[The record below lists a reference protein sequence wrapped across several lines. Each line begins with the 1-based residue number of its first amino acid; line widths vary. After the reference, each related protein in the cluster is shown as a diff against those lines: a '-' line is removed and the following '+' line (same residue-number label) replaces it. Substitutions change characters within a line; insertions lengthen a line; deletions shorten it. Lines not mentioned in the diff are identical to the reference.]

1 MVFPQNFPLIISFK
15 TILGFMEKKVSTAS
29 SCATILPQNYTIEI
43 YLKTNLTLCGREH
56 VDLPQATAINTY

>member
-1 MVFPQNFPLIISFK
+1 
-15 TILGFMEKKVSTAS
+15 MEKKVSTAS

-56 VDLPQATAINTY
+56 VDRPQATAINTY